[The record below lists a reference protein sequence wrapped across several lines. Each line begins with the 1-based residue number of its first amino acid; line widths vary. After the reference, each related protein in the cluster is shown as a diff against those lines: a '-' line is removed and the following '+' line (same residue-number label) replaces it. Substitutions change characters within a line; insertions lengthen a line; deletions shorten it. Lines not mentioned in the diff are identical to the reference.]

1 MPLGVLARRVASMAN
16 RMFPS
21 ENDLH
26 DELQTTLAALAAIEY
41 RHERDRERLAQ
52 RLGPQAVVQRLWEAR
67 ERRYQAE
74 REPYLRK
81 LERLQQRIRSHM
93 TSGL

>member
-1 MPLGVLARRVASMAN
+1 ML
-16 RMFPS
+16 PS

-41 RHERDRERLAQ
+41 RHERDRERLAH
-52 RLGPQAVVQRLWEAR
+52 RLGPQAVVQRLWEER

>member
-1 MPLGVLARRVASMAN
+1 
-16 RMFPS
+16 MFPS
-21 ENDLH
+21 EGDLH
-26 DELQTTLAALAAIEY
+26 DQLQTTLAALADIEY

-52 RLGPQAVVQRLWEAR
+52 RLGPQAVVQRLWE
-67 ERRYQAE
+67 E
-74 REPYLRK
+74 REPYRRK